1 MALLGGSSEA
11 SVTKRLAGT
20 IFIIRVFSAALAY
33 FSQILLARWMG
44 GSDYGVYVYVWTW
57 VLLLGSMMD
66 FGISASAQKIIP
78 EYRTRGEHALLRG
91 FLSGSRWMTFA
102 VSSVVSLLLAGVVK
116 GLSPWID
123 ANAIVPLY
131 IGCLTLPAF
140 VVANTQDGIARS
152 HDWMRLGLMPQ
163 FIVRQSLIIGF
174 TAGAFVL
181 GFNLGATAAMS
192 ASAAAV
198 WIAMIGQMIVLNR
211 RLGGHIEPGPKA
223 YDFRGWLAVSLPIL
237 MVEGFYLLLSYTDVL
252 VLQQFRSSE
261 EVGVYF
267 AVVKT
272 LALVSFIH
280 YAMAATTAHRFAEY
294 HALGDKARLSAYVAH
309 AIQWTFWP
317 SLAATILLLALG
329 KPLLWL
335 FGPQF
340 VVGYD
345 IMFIAAI
352 GLVVRSAIGP
362 VERLLNMLGHQHICA
377 LAYALAFVMNVV
389 LCVMLVPRFG
399 GHGAAAA
406 TSISLAFE
414 TVLLFWIV
422 RRRLGLHVLA
432 FGKTLGHWSQTA
444 YDMRSN
450 TTSPAPQIGEITTST
465 PYAHKT
471 FLFRPIR
478 AIDSTFIPCVAIY
491 SSTCETELDASRND
505 RSALRRIGIRR
516 RPAGRDDRRWRRLA
530 DDAAADPAVRRPPVD
545 RCRHRPALRRGD
557 QDRRQPGAWLGRSIH
572 WPAVIRLASGSIPAS
587 IVTLLVLWQLEL
599 NGEAARSLVNLVLCF
614 ALSSRRFR

>member
-1 MALLGGSSEA
+1 MDADSATASPAGPIARLRSVVRSALGGSGEA
-11 SVTKRLAGT
+11 SVTKRLAGA
-20 IFIIRVFSAALAY
+20 IFIIRVVSAGLAY
-33 FSQILLARWMG
+33 LSQILLARWMG

-102 VSSVVSLLLAGVVK
+102 VSSLVSLLLAGIVK
-116 GLSPWID
+116 TLSPWIEP
-123 ANAIVPLY
+123 NTVLPLY

-152 HDWMRLGLMPQ
+152 HDWMQLGLMPQ
-163 FIVRQSLIIGF
+163 FIVRQSLIIGL
-174 TAGAFVL
+174 TAGALAL
-181 GFNLGATAAMS
+181 GFNLGATVAML

-198 WIAMIGQMIVLNR
+198 WLAMIGQMLVLNR
-211 RLGGHIEPGPKA
+211 RLAGHIEPGAKA

-237 MVEGFYLLLSYTDVL
+237 LVESFYLLLSYTDVL
-252 VLQQFRSSE
+252 VLQQFRTSE

-280 YAMAATTAHRFAEY
+280 YAMSATTAHRFAEY

-317 SLAATILLLALG
+317 SLAATIVLLALG

-377 LAYALAFVMNVV
+377 LAYALAFVMNLV
-389 LCVMLVPRFG
+389 LCLMLVPRYG

-422 RRRLGLHVLA
+422 RQRLGLHMLA
-432 FGKTLGHWSQTA
+432 FGK
-444 YDMRSN
+444 
-450 TTSPAPQIGEITTST
+450 
-465 PYAHKT
+465 
-471 FLFRPIR
+471 
-478 AIDSTFIPCVAIY
+478 
-491 SSTCETELDASRND
+491 
-505 RSALRRIGIRR
+505 SA
-516 RPAGRDDRRWRRLA
+516 A
-530 DDAAADPAVRRPPVD
+530 
-545 RCRHRPALRRGD
+545 
-557 QDRRQPGAWLGRSIH
+557 
-572 WPAVIRLASGSIPAS
+572 
-587 IVTLLVLWQLEL
+587 
-599 NGEAARSLVNLVLCF
+599 
-614 ALSSRRFR
+614 

>member
-1 MALLGGSSEA
+1 
-11 SVTKRLAGT
+11 
-20 IFIIRVFSAALAY
+20 
-33 FSQILLARWMG
+33 
-44 GSDYGVYVYVWTW
+44 
-57 VLLLGSMMD
+57 
-66 FGISASAQKIIP
+66 
-78 EYRTRGEHALLRG
+78 
-91 FLSGSRWMTFA
+91 
-102 VSSVVSLLLAGVVK
+102 LLLAGVVK

-123 ANAIVPLY
+123 ANAVVPLY

-163 FIVRQSLIIGF
+163 FIVRQSLIIGL
-174 TAGAFVL
+174 TAGAFAL
-181 GFNLGATAAMS
+181 GFHLGATAAIS

-211 RLGGHIEPGPKA
+211 RLSGHVEAGTKA

-237 MVEGFYLLLSYTDVL
+237 LVESFYLLLSYTDVL

-294 HALGDKARLSAYVAH
+294 HATGDKARLSAYVAH
-309 AIQWTFWP
+309 AIKWTFWP
-317 SLAATILLLALG
+317 SLAATVLLLALG

-352 GLVVRSAIGP
+352 GLLVRSAIGP
-362 VERLLNMLGHQHICA
+362 VERLLNMLGHQLICA
-377 LAYALAFVMNVV
+377 SAYALSFVMNLA
-389 LCVMLVPRFG
+389 LCIALVPRFG

-406 TSISLAFE
+406 TSIALAFE

-432 FGKTLGHWSQTA
+432 FGK
-444 YDMRSN
+444 
-450 TTSPAPQIGEITTST
+450 
-465 PYAHKT
+465 
-471 FLFRPIR
+471 
-478 AIDSTFIPCVAIY
+478 
-491 SSTCETELDASRND
+491 
-505 RSALRRIGIRR
+505 
-516 RPAGRDDRRWRRLA
+516 
-530 DDAAADPAVRRPPVD
+530 
-545 RCRHRPALRRGD
+545 
-557 QDRRQPGAWLGRSIH
+557 
-572 WPAVIRLASGSIPAS
+572 
-587 IVTLLVLWQLEL
+587 
-599 NGEAARSLVNLVLCF
+599 
-614 ALSSRRFR
+614 

>member
-1 MALLGGSSEA
+1 MVAAPRGALSGFPTVTVTDAPSTTAPPAGVMARLRSMVDGSGEA
-11 SVTKRLAGT
+11 SLTKRLAGT
-20 IFIIRVFSAALAY
+20 IFIIRVISAALAY
-33 FSQILLARWMG
+33 LSQILLARWMG

-78 EYRTRGEHALLRG
+78 EYRACGEHELLRG

-102 VSSVVSLLLAGVVK
+102 VSALVSVLLAIVVD

-123 ANAIVPLY
+123 DNAIAPLF
-131 IGCLTLPAF
+131 IGCITLPAF

-174 TAGAFVL
+174 TAGAFAL
-181 GFNLGATAAMS
+181 GFDLGATLAML

-198 WIAMIGQMIVLNR
+198 WIAMIGQTIVLNR
-211 RLGGHIEPGPKA
+211 RLGRHIKPGPKA
-223 YDFRGWLAVSLPIL
+223 YDFRGWLAISLPIL

-280 YAMAATTAHRFAEY
+280 YAMSATTAHRFAEY
-294 HALGDKARLSAYVAH
+294 HASGDRARLSAYVAH
-309 AIQWTFWP
+309 AIKWTFWP
-317 SLAATILLLALG
+317 SLAATVLLLAMG

-345 IMFIAAI
+345 IMFVAAI

-377 LAYALAFVMNVV
+377 LAYALAFAMNAV
-389 LCVMLVPRFG
+389 LCVALVPRFG

-406 TSISLAFE
+406 TSISLVFE

-432 FGKTLGHWSQTA
+432 FG
-444 YDMRSN
+444 R
-450 TTSPAPQIGEITTST
+450 
-465 PYAHKT
+465 
-471 FLFRPIR
+471 
-478 AIDSTFIPCVAIY
+478 
-491 SSTCETELDASRND
+491 
-505 RSALRRIGIRR
+505 
-516 RPAGRDDRRWRRLA
+516 
-530 DDAAADPAVRRPPVD
+530 
-545 RCRHRPALRRGD
+545 
-557 QDRRQPGAWLGRSIH
+557 
-572 WPAVIRLASGSIPAS
+572 
-587 IVTLLVLWQLEL
+587 
-599 NGEAARSLVNLVLCF
+599 
-614 ALSSRRFR
+614 

>member
-1 MALLGGSSEA
+1 VIARLRLRIRGLVGGTSET
-11 SVTKRLAGT
+11 SVTRRLAGT
-20 IFIIRVFSAALAY
+20 IFVIRVVSAAFAY

-44 GSDYGVYVYVWTW
+44 SSDYGVYVYVWTW

-66 FGISASAQKIIP
+66 FGIAASAQKIIP
-78 EYRTRGEHALLRG
+78 EYRTRGELALLRG

-102 VSSVVSLLLAGVVK
+102 VSSVVSLLLAGIVK
-116 GLSPWID
+116 SLSPWID

-131 IGCLTLPAF
+131 IGCLTLPPF

-163 FIVRQSLIIGF
+163 FIVRQGLIIGF

-181 GFNLGATAAMS
+181 GFHLGAVAAML

-198 WIAMIGQMIVLNR
+198 WMAMIGQMLVLNH
-211 RLGGHIEPGPKA
+211 RLGGHIEPGAKA

-237 MVEGFYLLLSYTDVL
+237 LVESFYLLLSYTDVL

-280 YAMAATTAHRFAEY
+280 YAMSATTAHRFAEY
-294 HALGDKARLSAYVAH
+294 NALGDKARLSAYVAH

-317 SLAATILLLALG
+317 SLAATVVLLALG
-329 KPLLWL
+329 RPLLWL

-362 VERLLNMLGHQHICA
+362 VERLLNMLGHQRICA
-377 LAYALAFVMNVV
+377 MAYAAAFVMNVV
-389 LCVMLVPRFG
+389 LCVVLVPRFG

-406 TSISLAFE
+406 TSISLFFE
-414 TVLLFWIV
+414 TVLLFSIV
-422 RRRLGLHVLA
+422 RQRLGLHVLA
-432 FGKTLGHWSQTA
+432 FG
-444 YDMRSN
+444 RS
-450 TTSPAPQIGEITTST
+450 
-465 PYAHKT
+465 
-471 FLFRPIR
+471 
-478 AIDSTFIPCVAIY
+478 
-491 SSTCETELDASRND
+491 
-505 RSALRRIGIRR
+505 
-516 RPAGRDDRRWRRLA
+516 
-530 DDAAADPAVRRPPVD
+530 
-545 RCRHRPALRRGD
+545 
-557 QDRRQPGAWLGRSIH
+557 
-572 WPAVIRLASGSIPAS
+572 
-587 IVTLLVLWQLEL
+587 
-599 NGEAARSLVNLVLCF
+599 
-614 ALSSRRFR
+614 

>member
-1 MALLGGSSEA
+1 MDTESATASPSGPTARLRSLLRSFVGGSGEA
-11 SVTKRLAGT
+11 SVTRRLAGT
-20 IFIIRVFSAALAY
+20 IFIIRLVSAALAY

-91 FLSGSRWMTFA
+91 FLSGSRWMTFG
-102 VSSVVSLLLAGVVK
+102 VSSVVSLLLASVVK
-116 GLSPWID
+116 TLSPWIE
-123 ANAIVPLY
+123 ANAVLPLY
-131 IGCLTLPAF
+131 IGCLILPAF

-163 FIVRQSLIIGF
+163 FIVRQTLIIGF
-174 TAGAFVL
+174 TAGAFAL
-181 GFNLGATAAMS
+181 GFHLGAIVAML

-198 WIAMIGQMIVLNR
+198 WLAMIGQMIVLNR
-211 RLGGHIEPGPKA
+211 RLAGHIEPGAKA

-237 MVEGFYLLLSYTDVL
+237 LVESFYLLLSYTDVL
-252 VLQQFRSSE
+252 VLQQFRPSE

-294 HALGDKARLSAYVAH
+294 HALGDKDRLSAYVAH

-317 SLAATILLLALG
+317 SLAATIALLAMG

-335 FGPQF
+335 FGPHF

-377 LAYALAFVMNVV
+377 LAYALAFVMNLG
-389 LCVMLVPRFG
+389 LCILLVPRFG

-406 TSISLAFE
+406 TTISLAFE

-422 RRRLGLHVLA
+422 RQRLGLHVLA
-432 FGKTLGHWSQTA
+432 FGN
-444 YDMRSN
+444 R
-450 TTSPAPQIGEITTST
+450 
-465 PYAHKT
+465 
-471 FLFRPIR
+471 
-478 AIDSTFIPCVAIY
+478 
-491 SSTCETELDASRND
+491 
-505 RSALRRIGIRR
+505 
-516 RPAGRDDRRWRRLA
+516 
-530 DDAAADPAVRRPPVD
+530 
-545 RCRHRPALRRGD
+545 
-557 QDRRQPGAWLGRSIH
+557 
-572 WPAVIRLASGSIPAS
+572 
-587 IVTLLVLWQLEL
+587 
-599 NGEAARSLVNLVLCF
+599 
-614 ALSSRRFR
+614 

>member
-1 MALLGGSSEA
+1 MLLAGSSEA
-11 SVTKRLAGT
+11 SLTRRLAGT
-20 IFIIRVFSAALAY
+20 IFLIRIASAALAY
-33 FSQILLARWMG
+33 LSQILLARWMG

-91 FLSGSRWMTFA
+91 FLSGSRWLTFTLSAIGA
-102 VSSVVSLLLAGVVK
+102 VLLAGVVH
-116 GLSPWID
+116 LAAPWID
-123 ANAIVPLY
+123 PNSIVPLY

-163 FIVRQSLIIGF
+163 FIVRQTLIIGI
-174 TAGAFVL
+174 TAGAFAL
-181 GFNLGATAAMS
+181 GFRLGAAVAML

-211 RLGGHIEPGPKA
+211 RLGSHLDAGPSS
-223 YDFRGWLAVSLPIL
+223 YDFRGWLAISLPIL
-237 MVEGFYLLLSYTDVL
+237 LVESFYLLLSYTDVL

-272 LALVSFIH
+272 LALVSFVH
-280 YAMAATTAHRFAEY
+280 YAMSATTAHRFAEY
-294 HALGDKARLSAYVAH
+294 HSLGDKARLSAYVAH
-309 AIQWTFWP
+309 AIRWTFWP
-317 SLAATILLLALG
+317 SLAATVLLLALG
-329 KPLLWL
+329 EPLLWL

-362 VERLLNMLGHQHICA
+362 VERLLNMLGQQKICA
-377 LAYALAFVMNVV
+377 LAYALAFAMNLV
-389 LCVMLVPRFG
+389 LCIALVPRFG

-406 TSISLAFE
+406 TSISLSFE

-422 RRRLGLHVLA
+422 RQRLGLHVLA
-432 FGKTLGHWSQTA
+432 FGK
-444 YDMRSN
+444 
-450 TTSPAPQIGEITTST
+450 
-465 PYAHKT
+465 
-471 FLFRPIR
+471 
-478 AIDSTFIPCVAIY
+478 
-491 SSTCETELDASRND
+491 
-505 RSALRRIGIRR
+505 
-516 RPAGRDDRRWRRLA
+516 
-530 DDAAADPAVRRPPVD
+530 
-545 RCRHRPALRRGD
+545 
-557 QDRRQPGAWLGRSIH
+557 
-572 WPAVIRLASGSIPAS
+572 
-587 IVTLLVLWQLEL
+587 
-599 NGEAARSLVNLVLCF
+599 
-614 ALSSRRFR
+614 

>member
-1 MALLGGSSEA
+1 MDTQSTTVSSAGVIARLRSKAGRFLGGSSEA

-33 FSQILLARWMG
+33 LSQILLARWMG

-66 FGISASAQKIIP
+66 FGISASAQKLIP
-78 EYRTRGEHALLRG
+78 EYRARGEHALLRG
-91 FLSGSRWMTFA
+91 FLSGSRWLTFA
-102 VSSVVSLLLAGVVK
+102 VSSIVSLLLAGLVK
-116 GLSPWID
+116 TLSPWID
-123 ANAIVPLY
+123 ANAVLPLY

-163 FIVRQSLIIGF
+163 FIVRQSLIIGL
-174 TAGAFVL
+174 TAGAFAL
-181 GFNLGATAAMS
+181 GFHLGATVAML
-192 ASAAAV
+192 ASAGAV
-198 WIAMIGQMIVLNR
+198 WIAMLGQMVVLNR
-211 RLGGHIEPGPKA
+211 KLGGHIEPGAKA

-237 MVEGFYLLLSYTDVL
+237 LVESFYLLLSYTDVL

-294 HALGDKARLSAYVAH
+294 HALGDKPRLEAYVAH
-309 AIQWTFWP
+309 AINWTFWP
-317 SLAATILLLALG
+317 SLAATFALLALG

-340 VVGYD
+340 VAGYD

-377 LAYALAFVMNVV
+377 LAYALSFVMNLV
-389 LCVMLVPRFG
+389 LCVVLVPRFG

-406 TSISLAFE
+406 TSISLVFE

-422 RRRLGLHVLA
+422 RQRLGLHVLA
-432 FGKTLGHWSQTA
+432 FGK
-444 YDMRSN
+444 
-450 TTSPAPQIGEITTST
+450 
-465 PYAHKT
+465 
-471 FLFRPIR
+471 
-478 AIDSTFIPCVAIY
+478 
-491 SSTCETELDASRND
+491 
-505 RSALRRIGIRR
+505 
-516 RPAGRDDRRWRRLA
+516 
-530 DDAAADPAVRRPPVD
+530 
-545 RCRHRPALRRGD
+545 
-557 QDRRQPGAWLGRSIH
+557 
-572 WPAVIRLASGSIPAS
+572 
-587 IVTLLVLWQLEL
+587 
-599 NGEAARSLVNLVLCF
+599 
-614 ALSSRRFR
+614 